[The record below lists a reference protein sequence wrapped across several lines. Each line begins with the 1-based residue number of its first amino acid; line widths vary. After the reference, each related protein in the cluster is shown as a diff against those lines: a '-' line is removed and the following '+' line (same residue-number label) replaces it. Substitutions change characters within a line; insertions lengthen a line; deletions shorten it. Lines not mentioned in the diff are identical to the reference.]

1 MVVKIVLD
9 EDHSEEA
16 RALLNDYSEHKFS
29 IYAPSILIFEV
40 ASALSKLVKLRIISK
55 DYSFAA
61 LGKLAKVPFTLI
73 DLANEE
79 LVETLAKSI
88 ESKITFYDALYIT
101 VSEKTHT
108 ILVTADEDMVK
119 KAGTYTKVTHIINY
133 KK

>member
-1 MVVKIVLD
+1 VVVKIVLD
-9 EDHSEEA
+9 EDYSEEA
-16 RALLNDYSEHKFS
+16 RALLNDYSEQKFS
-29 IYAPSILIFEV
+29 IYAPGILIFEV

-55 DYSFAA
+55 DYSFAV
-61 LGKLAKVPFTLI
+61 LGKLAKVPFALI

-108 ILVTADEDMVK
+108 MLVTADEDMVK
-119 KAGTYTKVTHIINY
+119 KAGTYTKVTHIMNY
-133 KK
+133 K